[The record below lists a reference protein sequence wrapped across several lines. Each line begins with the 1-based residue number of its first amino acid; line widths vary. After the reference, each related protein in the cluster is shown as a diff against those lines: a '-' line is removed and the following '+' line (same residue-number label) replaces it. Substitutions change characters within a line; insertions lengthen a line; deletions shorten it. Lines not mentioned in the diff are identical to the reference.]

1 MTIRQNSSEVVS
13 ELNDIWTEDI
23 LKKSTILDNQNIDE
37 SMECREDINGNELR
51 KFILHDTLSQN
62 SDASNI
68 ISLYSQ
74 LSIGTELKRNHFDF
88 KDEME
93 IPKTKIA
100 KNDLMA
106 RKLVSVL
113 DRTNTSDKSAMYI
126 ISSVISMIDEGTRV
140 KQVETIHGVLKE
152 WILST
157 PLKHFSL
164 RASEKLPVCI

>member
-37 SMECREDINGNELR
+37 SMECREDINGNELP
-51 KFILHDTLSQN
+51 LSQN

-113 DRTNTSDKSAMYI
+113 DRTNTSDK
-126 ISSVISMIDEGTRV
+126 MIDEGTRV

>member
-37 SMECREDINGNELR
+37 SMECREDINGNELP
-51 KFILHDTLSQN
+51 LSQN

-164 RASEKLPVCI
+164 RASEKLP